1 MDKLSYTEYNLT
13 QDKKLR
19 SRRFV
24 DFKNNWRDKL
34 CVKLVAKDKSNALIT
49 RLTGY
54 SAAQIHY
61 RAVWAG
67 VNRKDYRNNN
77 KRSPYTKMILG
88 LDERNEQ
95 EYDRLTDQYLERVC
109 PEMYKIVKLQRSN
122 KP

>member
-13 QDKKLR
+13 QDKKLK

-34 CVKLVAKDKSNALIT
+34 CVKLVAKDKSNAYISS
-49 RLTGY
+49 LTGY

-67 VNRKDYRNNN
+67 VSRKDWRNNN
-77 KRSPYTKMILG
+77 KRSVYTKMILG
-88 LDERNEQ
+88 LDERNEA
-95 EYDRLTDQYLERVC
+95 EYDRLTDKYLETVC
-109 PEMYKIVKLQRSN
+109 PKMYKIVRLQRGN